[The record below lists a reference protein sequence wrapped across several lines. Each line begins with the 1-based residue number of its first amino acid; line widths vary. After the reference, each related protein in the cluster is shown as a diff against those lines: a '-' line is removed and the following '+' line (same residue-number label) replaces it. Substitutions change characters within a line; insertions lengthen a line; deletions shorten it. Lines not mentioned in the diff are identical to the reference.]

1 MDFGIRGKV
10 ALVVGGSKG
19 MGRGSAEA
27 LAAEGCIV
35 GVVAR
40 DQAGID
46 EAVDQI
52 CTTGGQAIGISA
64 DMATPD
70 GIRSAVQRLT
80 DAVGSPDIVVSLVND
95 FNFGSF
101 ENSNAEKFAEVF
113 QTFTLSQVALAH
125 ATIPAMR
132 EKRWGR
138 FIHIG
143 SLAGKEPRLKWDHIY
158 HNTVRP
164 STVGFF
170 RSLAQEVGKYGITV
184 NVVGPGLIRTPSF
197 EWFTSHNLGFTK
209 EETAQWL
216 AGEIGFPGSEGK
228 MRLEIAL
235 ERAGEMEE
243 IGATVAFLASR
254 QGGYITG
261 EWIAVDG
268 GEHAYT
274 F

>member
-19 MGRGSAEA
+19 MGRASAEA

-35 GVVAR
+35 AVVAR
-40 DQAGID
+40 EPNSID
-46 EAVDQI
+46 EAVDRI
-52 CTTGGQAIGISA
+52 KSNGGQAIGISA
-64 DMATPD
+64 DMATTD
-70 GIRSAVQRLT
+70 GIRAAVETITESAG
-80 DAVGSPDIVVSLVND
+80 APDIVVSLAND

-101 ENSNAEKFAEVF
+101 DESTEEKYAEVF
-113 QTFTLSQVALAH
+113 QTFTLSQVTLAH

-132 EKRWGR
+132 DKRWGR

-170 RSLAQEVGKYGITV
+170 RTLAQEVGKYGITV

-197 EWFTSHNLGFTK
+197 EWFTSKNLGFN
-209 EETAQWL
+209 EEQTRQWL
-216 AGEIGFPGSEGK
+216 AGEIGFPGAEGK
-228 MRLEIAL
+228 RLEIAM

-243 IGATVAFLASR
+243 FGATVAFLASR